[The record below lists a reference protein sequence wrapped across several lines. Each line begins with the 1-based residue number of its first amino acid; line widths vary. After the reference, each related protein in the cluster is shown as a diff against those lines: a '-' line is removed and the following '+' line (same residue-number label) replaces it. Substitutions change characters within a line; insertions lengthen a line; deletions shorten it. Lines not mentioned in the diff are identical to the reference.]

1 MAPGIIGQM
10 IKFNL
15 LCTNDHR
22 FEGWF
27 SNNDAYDEQ
36 ASERKIL
43 CPICGSRRVEK
54 APMAPA
60 IASSAGRNKES
71 NTEADPL
78 TQLNELRTYVE
89 ANAEHV
95 GERFPEEVRK
105 MHYGEIKKRNIYGD
119 ASDAEARDLVEEGIN
134 VARIPWVQRHNS

>member
-1 MAPGIIGQM
+1 M
-10 IKFNL
+10 IKFHL
-15 LCTNDHR
+15 LCANDHR

-27 SNNDAYDEQ
+27 SNNAAYDEQ

-43 CPICGSRRVEK
+43 CPVCSSREIEK

-60 IASSAGRNKES
+60 IASSARRHKES
-71 NTEADPL
+71 NHKENETGAIPL
-78 TQLNELRTYVE
+78 TQLKELRSYVE

-105 MHYGEIKKRNIYGD
+105 MHYGEIKTRNIYGD
-119 ASDAEARDLVEEGIN
+119 ASDTEARDLAEEGIN
-134 VARIPWVQRHNS
+134 VARIPWPQRHDS

>member
-1 MAPGIIGQM
+1 M
-10 IKFNL
+10 
-15 LCTNDHR
+15 T
-22 FEGWF
+22 
-27 SNNDAYDEQ
+27 
-36 ASERKIL
+36 
-43 CPICGSRRVEK
+43 
-54 APMAPA
+54 PA